1 MPSALEAFIEEIIC
15 ARRYVPPCADDEDK
29 GVEEIIDE
37 IRLRNVRLHELLHSE
52 RARLSRHIFL
62 GDPHHDL
69 SECGWA
75 KTEVRLATDGHG
87 YTFREFE
94 EAHGEWATWCWERS
108 TVLNPVSGEY
118 LSFCIERKQAC
129 HRALLRILR
138 NRNDCLKARKV
149 LTNPRSTVH
158 VLPGPLRQ
166 FIATFITIDKE
177 AVKAMAHTKR
187 TLVLKNMPLARVL
200 IPAPPTNSGSGSGDG
215 ASS

>member
-1 MPSALEAFIEEIIC
+1 MPSALEAFIEEIIS

-29 GVEEIIDE
+29 GVEEIIEE

-52 RARLSRHIFL
+52 RARLPRHIFL

-69 SECGWA
+69 SECGWT

-138 NRNDCLKARKV
+138 KQNGLLKARKV
-149 LTNPRSTVH
+149 TEH
-158 VLPGPLRQ
+158 VLPEHAQQL
-166 FIATFITIDKE
+166 IANFITNG
-177 AVKAMAHTKR
+177 TGR
-187 TLVLKNMPLARVL
+187 T
-200 IPAPPTNSGSGSGDG
+200 
-215 ASS
+215 